1 MNWPVKTGIQ
11 RTVPTPTHGA
21 QPMDREL
28 PRIRLTGILLEDD
41 QVLLVKESL
50 REQSHW
56 NLPGGALEMGETVEA
71 GLCREFREET
81 GLEVQVEELL
91 YVTDRFKGLGHHIVD
106 LCFKV
111 RRVSGVPCEQPLGD
125 DGEVLSE
132 VRMVAVDEL
141 AAFGLSEKFAQLVR
155 DGFPGKGGYGGEFHA
170 LYG

>member
-1 MNWPVKTGIQ
+1 MFSEYLSLCFPN
-11 RTVPTPTHGA
+11 RPTKSGA
-21 QPMDREL
+21 P
-28 PRIRLTGILLEDD
+28 
-41 QVLLVKESL
+41 
-50 REQSHW
+50 
-56 NLPGGALEMGETVEA
+56 
-71 GLCREFREET
+71 
-81 GLEVQVEELL
+81 
-91 YVTDRFKGLGHHIVD
+91 
-106 LCFKV
+106 FKV